1 MKRIFYFILLIMSA
15 SIYARTDCPEAKVL
29 HIQLEGK
36 KILYYQE
43 GGPWRTLGYLG
54 NKDGTEERYSAMLAA
69 QLSSKRVKIWYR
81 SDNYNCSQTYY
92 GEAAYLLRTYN

>member
-1 MKRIFYFILLIMSA
+1 MKRIVYFILLIMSA

-36 KILYYQE
+36 KIMYYQE

-54 NKDGTEERYSAMLAA
+54 NKDGTEERYSALLAA
-69 QLSSKRVKIWYR
+69 QLSSKRVKIGYR
-81 SDNYNCSQTYY
+81 NDDYDCSKTNYGTV
-92 GEAAYLLRTYN
+92 AFMLRTYN